1 VHIKYKNTKLSL
13 INFLNFFIFKGNINT
28 IHLEDKKIKLFWIN
42 LVTSNEFYEI
52 YYIIFHL
59 FFVERKQNYCEFS
72 MPIIFFL
79 LNFDIKQQIIKSCI
93 SHLQMGKDGLFE
105 IVIS

>member
-1 VHIKYKNTKLSL
+1 MHIKYKNTKLSL

-28 IHLEDKKIKLFWIN
+28 MHLEDKKIKLFWI
-42 LVTSNEFYEI
+42 TSNEFYEI